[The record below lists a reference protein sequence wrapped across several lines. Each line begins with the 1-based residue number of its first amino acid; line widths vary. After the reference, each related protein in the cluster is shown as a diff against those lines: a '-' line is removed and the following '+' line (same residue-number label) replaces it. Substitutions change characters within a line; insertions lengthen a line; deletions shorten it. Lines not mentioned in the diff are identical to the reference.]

1 MIVKQWSGKG
11 PFASY
16 FRPVVFMGNELKPVP
31 DSTHM
36 YLNPCGNIRGHLFTL
51 AHCTGGWGGGGSCYK
66 TPTST
71 RMESCQMLCWVPAEA
86 EVSRKQAAGV
96 TQGKLLELPNT
107 LT

>member
-1 MIVKQWSGKG
+1 MG
-11 PFASY
+11 PFTSY
-16 FRPVVFMGNELKPVP
+16 FRPVVCMGNELKPVP

-51 AHCTGGWGGGGSCYK
+51 AHCQVGGEEGGRCYE

-71 RMESCQMLCWVPAEA
+71 RVESCQMLCWVPAEA
-86 EVSRKQAAGV
+86 KVSRKQAAGV
-96 TQGKLLELPNT
+96 TQGKLLELPDT